1 MFAIIGQKITDR
13 LNSNSDFV
21 DANGVTLG
29 SELISNNTWDNV
41 TGWFY
46 YPPTAPI
53 DLIAVDNTL
62 KVKTGGSGYEAN
74 AGTILSVQEGKTYFC
89 QYSYNS
95 SYQTKVDIGTSVLNR
110 DNIRQGESYSA
121 GTGTVSFTFTA
132 TSTTSYF
139 LTFINESTATDS
151 FGLLTAVSVKE
162 ITKGKVFPVI
172 IPQGTGYPATTY
184 EIANVS
190 NFMSKGSSLASCDVS
205 VNISCFADGYGTTYN
220 QAKAVVEALDLYQ
233 VTYSEDGQSYTAKFR
248 FMNLDDEY
256 YKQPEKF
263 YKNLTFNCLIIKN

>member
-1 MFAIIGQKITDR
+1 MFAVIGQKINDR
-13 LNSNSDFV
+13 LKSNANFV
-21 DANGVTLG
+21 NANGKTLG
-29 SELISNNTWDNV
+29 SELISNNTWNDT
-41 TGWFY
+41 TGWATQTS
-46 YPPTAPI
+46 PPRSI
-53 DLIAVDNTL
+53 SVENNNL
-62 KVKTGGSGYEAN
+62 KVSTL
-74 AGTILSVQEGKTYFC
+74 AGLESLAYTAISVEEGKSYFC
-89 QYSYNS
+89 EYSYNS
-95 SYQTKVDIGTSVLNR
+95 SYATSVDVGTFATSSSIHEGVHN
-110 DNIRQGESYSA
+110 SA
-121 GTGTVSFTFTA
+121 GTGTTSFSFTA
-132 TSTTSYF
+132 NSTSTYYLSF
-139 LTFINESTATDS
+139 WNHSTANGS

-162 ITKGKVFPVI
+162 ITGAKVFPVI

-190 NFMSKGSSLASCDVS
+190 NFMSKGSSLESCDVS
-205 VNISCFADGYGTTYN
+205 VNISCFAEGYGTTYN

>member
-1 MFAIIGQKITDR
+1 MFAVIGQKINDR
-13 LNSNSDFV
+13 LKGNANFV
-21 DANGVTLG
+21 NANGKTLG
-29 SELISNNTWDNV
+29 SELISNNTWNDT
-41 TGWFY
+41 TGWFKF
-46 YPPTAPI
+46 PSNAPI
-53 DLIAVDNTL
+53 ELIAVDNTL

-74 AGTILSVQEGKTYFC
+74 AGILISVQEGKTYFC

-95 SYQTKVDIGTSVLNR
+95 SYQTKVDIGESVLNR

-121 GTGTVSFTFTA
+121 GTGTVTFTFTA
-132 TSTTSYF
+132 TSTASYV
-139 LTFINESTATDS
+139 LTFINESTDTNS
-151 FGLLTAVSVKE
+151 FGILTAVSVKE
-162 ITKGKVFPVI
+162 TTGAKVFPVI
-172 IPQGTGYPATTY
+172 IPQGTSYPATTY

-190 NFMSKGSSLASCDVS
+190 NFMSKGSSLESCDVS

-233 VTYSEDGQSYTAKFR
+233 VTYIEDGQSYTAKFR

>member
-1 MFAIIGQKITDR
+1 MFAVIGQKIYDK
-13 LNSNSDFV
+13 LSSSLSFMS
-21 DANGVTLG
+21 ANGDVIG
-29 SELISNNTWDNV
+29 SELISNTEFNNTNN
-41 TGWFY
+41 WFTLTT
-46 YPPTAPI
+46 PPQYRF
-53 DLIAVDNTL
+53 VQ
-62 KVKTGGSGYEAN
+62 GGSLYFNTTDTNYLAIVFTNIQLVSGGDYVLEVQGYSPFTTQFSVGFTPGSNSVYESDVIPSGDFNLSLSFTSSSNQNSAFLSIAAN
-74 AGTILSVQEGKTYFC
+74 ATTGASTRIDSISLKQVSGGTKI
-89 QYSYNS
+89 
-95 SYQTKVDIGTSVLNR
+95 
-110 DNIRQGESYSA
+110 
-121 GTGTVSFTFTA
+121 
-132 TSTTSYF
+132 
-139 LTFINESTATDS
+139 
-151 FGLLTAVSVKE
+151 
-162 ITKGKVFPVI
+162 FPVI

>member
-1 MFAIIGQKITDR
+1 MFAVIGQKIYDK
-13 LNSNSDFV
+13 LSSSLSFMS
-21 DANGVTLG
+21 ANGDVIS
-29 SELISNNTWDNV
+29 SELITNTEFNNAIGWFVIGSTPPNNLFVLNNTLQFNSTDV
-41 TGWFY
+41 
-46 YPPTAPI
+46 
-53 DLIAVDNTL
+53 
-62 KVKTGGSGYEAN
+62 
-74 AGTILSVQEGKTYFC
+74 
-89 QYSYNS
+89 NS
-95 SYQTKVDIGTSVLNR
+95 SANVATSVNLVSGGNYILEVQGYSPFTTQCSIGSTPGSASVYQS
-110 DNIRQGESYSA
+110 DVIPLGDFNLSLPFTSNITTNSA
-121 GTGTVSFTFTA
+121 FLEIVA
-132 TSTTSYF
+132 NSTT
-139 LTFINESTATDS
+139 NATTRIDS
-151 FGLLTAVSVKE
+151 ISLKQVSGA
-162 ITKGKVFPVI
+162 IKVFPVI

>member
-1 MFAIIGQKITDR
+1 MFAVIGQKINDR
-13 LNSNSDFV
+13 LKGNANFV
-21 DANGVTLG
+21 NANGKTLG
-29 SELISNNTWDNV
+29 SELITNNTWNDT
-41 TGWFY
+41 TGWFK
-46 YPPTAPI
+46 YPPAAPI
-53 DLIAVDNTL
+53 VLSVVNNTL
-62 KVKTGGSGYEAN
+62 KTLTGGFNTKAN
-74 AGTILSVQEGKTYFC
+74 AYTLANVQQGKSYFC
-89 QYSYNS
+89 EYSYNS
-95 SYQTKVDIGTSVLNR
+95 ANQTSVNIGTTELGSEIHQGVLN
-110 DNIRQGESYSA
+110 SA
-121 GTGTVSFTFTA
+121 GTGTTSFTFTA
-132 TSTTSYF
+132 TTTGAYYVS
-139 LTFINESTATDS
+139 FINNSTVANS
-151 FGLLTAVSVKE
+151 FGILTAVSVKE
-162 ITKGKVFPVI
+162 ITGAKVFPVI

-205 VNISCFADGYGTTYN
+205 VNISCYADGYGTTYN

>member
-1 MFAIIGQKITDR
+1 MFAVIGQKIVER
-13 LNSNSDFV
+13 LNLSV
-21 DANGVTLG
+21 PYKEAQGELG
-29 SELISNNTWDNV
+29 SEIISNT
-41 TGWFY
+41 TF
-46 YPPTAPI
+46 
-53 DLIAVDNTL
+53 DNTDGWSVGSDPARAQYVYNNTL
-62 KVKTGGSGYEAN
+62 IVSSLGGVNPASFTSILLEQGKKYICEYSYSSSFETRVDIGGSPISSSIYQGVVN
-74 AGTILSVQEGKTYFC
+74 AAGSGTKIFEFTSP
-89 QYSYNS
+89 NS
-95 SYQTKVDIGTSVLNR
+95 SYN
-110 DNIRQGESYSA
+110 
-121 GTGTVSFTFTA
+121 
-132 TSTTSYF
+132 F
-139 LTFINESTATDS
+139 LTFNVLSTQNDALGSINS
-151 FGLLTAVSVKE
+151 
-162 ITKGKVFPVI
+162 ITLKQAGSSKTFPVI